1 MSLPLSISYS
11 SEVVHCEAELELDVD
26 GTGRT
31 ADYQTRDRS
40 EVAYPYTVR
49 AGDAD
54 DNGISIV
61 ANKLTG
67 QLIKDVVG
75 RFGYGI
81 NDAYMSYDAVA
92 DDSSHKVSADI
103 VGLR

>member
-1 MSLPLSISYS
+1 MRLG
-11 SEVVHCEAELELDVD
+11 VG
-26 GTGRT
+26 GTGRA
-31 ADYQTRDRS
+31 ADYQTRGRS

-54 DNGISIV
+54 DNGISIG

-92 DDSSHKVSADI
+92 DDSGHKVPADI
-103 VGLR
+103 GGLR